1 MEGEEKIHVIRKK
14 KLEGRKCT
22 GILWGLSVEAGAV
35 CGGRGHWGFT
45 ASLVL
50 FWVSLNVIPVVI
62 SVTPRFEI

>member
-1 MEGEEKIHVIRKK
+1 M
-14 KLEGRKCT
+14 
-22 GILWGLSVEAGAV
+22 EAGAV

-62 SVTPRFEI
+62 SITPRFEI